1 MPCNRRLLV
10 WLHNMKNISPFHP
23 GEKIIQER
31 LGVSEKMERF
41 GRQVIRDHLP
51 DQHRDFYQ
59 HLPYVFVGH
68 ADKEG
73 WPWASIL
80 VGDPGFMSS
89 TNRRTL
95 KIKTQALEGDPLQK
109 SLQEGKQL
117 GLLGIELHSRRRN
130 RLAGTILNSNAD
142 GIELQVDQTFGNCP
156 QYIQAR
162 QWEKMEK
169 SRSFE
174 SVTKFTSLD
183 ENAKNLIANSDTFF
197 VASYVQSTSEHDKDD
212 KSHGVDVSHR
222 GGMPGFVKVDEDG
235 LLTIPDYLGNFHFNT
250 LGNFIEN
257 PKAGLLFFDFDRGDL
272 LMLTGRVEILWDSP
286 EIEFFDGAERL
297 WTFRLDHGQ
306 LLENALPIKWQLES
320 YSPNSRL
327 TGTWSAVEKNRQA
340 DLKRQAWL
348 SYEITKI
355 VDESES
361 IRSYYLK
368 IDEGVKANFKA
379 GQFLTI
385 RATVD
390 RQELIRTYTVSSAP
404 DDEEYRISVKRDGIF
419 SRHLHSTIVVGNTIE
434 AKAPTGAFIY
444 PVSKNNPLVL
454 IAAGVGITPMMS
466 ILRDVIIAAI
476 KTRSL
481 RSVVLIASARSNKER
496 AFFDELVDLGFS
508 VGNDIKIIWCLSQ
521 PEEDLQ
527 QGIHFDVAGRIDRN
541 VLEKYLPKETS
552 DVFIC
557 GPDGFMQ
564 STYNHLRSL
573 KIEDENIYSEAFGP
587 ASLVRDTHKP
597 TEQNQIAEE
606 ALLTLVNEKGEQL
619 FEHVWQQNDG
629 TLLEFA
635 ESHGLTPNY
644 ACRSGQCGSCRA
656 ELKYGDIA
664 YPQQPSATIPNND
677 VLLCCA
683 MPAQTTNEAM
693 EKITIEISGN

>member
-1 MPCNRRLLV
+1 
-10 WLHNMKNISPFHP
+10 MKNLSPFHP

-31 LGVSEKMERF
+31 LGLSEKMERF

-89 TNRRTL
+89 SNRRTL
-95 KIKTQALEGDPLQK
+95 KINTQALEGDPLQK
-109 SLQEGKQL
+109 SLHEGKQL

-130 RLAGTILNSNAD
+130 RLAGTIVNSNED

-162 QWEKMEK
+162 QWEKTEK
-169 SRSFE
+169 HQVSEPVTSFSR
-174 SVTKFTSLD
+174 LD
-183 ENAKNLIANSDTFF
+183 EYAKNIITNSDTFF
-197 VASYVQSTSEHDKDD
+197 VASYVQSTPEQDKDD
-212 KSHGVDVSHR
+212 KSQGVDVSHR

-250 LGNFIEN
+250 LGNFVEN
-257 PKAGLLFFDFDRGDL
+257 PKAGLLFFDFDRGHL

-286 EIEFFDGAERL
+286 EAEFFDGAERL
-297 WTFRLDHGQ
+297 WIFRLDHGQ
-306 LLENALPIKWQLES
+306 LLKNALPIKWQLES
-320 YSPNSRL
+320 FSPNSRL
-327 TGTWSAVEKNRQA
+327 TGTWVAAEENRQA
-340 DLKRQAWL
+340 NLKRQAWL
-348 SYEITKI
+348 PYTVTKI

-361 IRSYYLK
+361 IRSFYLK
-368 IDEGVKANFKA
+368 VSQGAKASFKA

-385 RATVD
+385 RAVIEGAVNS
-390 RQELIRTYTVSSAP
+390 QELIRTYTVSSAP
-404 DDEEYRISVKRDGIF
+404 DDEAYRISVKRDGVF
-419 SRHLHSTIVVGNTIE
+419 SMHLHNTIAVGNTID
-434 AKAPTGAFIY
+434 AKAPAGAFVY
-444 PVSKNNPLVL
+444 PVSKSNPVVL

-466 ILRDVIIAAI
+466 ILRDVIITAI
-476 KTRSL
+476 KTRSIRPL
-481 RSVVLIASARSNKER
+481 VLIASARSNKER
-496 AFFDELVDLGFS
+496 AFFDELLDLGFS
-508 VGNDIKIIWCLSQ
+508 AGNDIKIIWCLSQ

-527 QGIHFDVAGRIDRN
+527 VGIHFDVEGRIDRK
-541 VLEKYLPKETS
+541 VLKTHLPKETS
-552 DVFIC
+552 DVFVC

-573 KIEDENIYSEAFGP
+573 NVDDSNIYAEAFGP
-587 ASLVRDTHKP
+587 ASLVRDTHLL
-597 TEQNQIAEE
+597 TEQKQIAEE
-606 ALLTLVNEKGEQL
+606 ALLTVVNEKGEPIL
-619 FEHVWQQNDG
+619 EHVWQESDG

-635 ESHGLTPNY
+635 ESHGLSPSY

-656 ELKYGDIA
+656 ELKSGDVA
-664 YPQQPSATIPNND
+664 YPQQPSATISNKD

-683 MPAQTTNEAM
+683 MPALLTKEATNGSTTETMA
-693 EKITIEISGN
+693 KITIEISGS